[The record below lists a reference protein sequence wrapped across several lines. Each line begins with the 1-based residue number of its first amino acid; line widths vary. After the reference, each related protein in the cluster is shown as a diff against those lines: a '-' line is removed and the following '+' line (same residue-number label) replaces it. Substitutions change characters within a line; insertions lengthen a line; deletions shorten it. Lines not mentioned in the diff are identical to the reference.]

1 MIDLYIEGNKT
12 FKQSVFTHV
21 ACSYGNIKT
30 KERFYIKRVQL
41 PQDWF
46 WTQTSLHKRAN

>member
-1 MIDLYIEGNKT
+1 MIEMYIEGNKT

-30 KERFYIKRVQL
+30 KERFYIKTV
-41 PQDWF
+41 
-46 WTQTSLHKRAN
+46 